1 MVRTLKILLLL
12 ILLLLTAIVVLILS
26 FDPNK
31 YKPEIIDAAARN
43 NVSLKIEGDLG
54 WQLWPRLAI
63 HAEKVSVAAPH
74 KPDAIIASIDSF
86 ALAIQVKPL
95 LDQNVVIDGI
105 RLTGAKVNL
114 RVDNTGRGN
123 WQSLGQVAERDLQ
136 PQLRFAV
143 ARSQDHMSA
152 KTVSDRPPFDLE
164 KNLQLDQLSLVDSQV
179 SYYTAEGLQLDLSD
193 LNAELSQLKL
203 NGDAFP
209 VSLNTEFKLVR
220 PEAATLKGN
229 TRAAMTLKVPAKLDQ
244 IIIEN
249 FKAPTQL
256 VQGGNSADVEVQL
269 NSNVLLGRASKTGM
283 SYSGDLAL
291 TPTNLQKLMIALGTP
306 LPAMADAEA
315 LHRVSLNSPFT
326 GTEKAIHFDPVDL
339 QIDSTKIK
347 GIVAITDFSTL
358 ALKVDVNGDQINLD
372 HYLAPPEAAPQGSSG
387 KTKAAAR
394 AAKAAAT
401 DDALPLEALRS
412 LNLDLVAGFDQML
425 VKGLAFNKVKTTVD
439 AKDGLINLQSFDA
452 LLHDGPIKASAIF
465 DARKAVAT
473 LSFKATGSKMPLEKL
488 LADFDVEQLV
498 SGLGGV
504 DVTGVARGST
514 STALTESMKADIQ
527 LTSQQMLLHNMN
539 LEKSLCEL
547 AMLAQRQEMPQI
559 AWTDSTKLKT
569 LTSSMQF
576 ANQKLTIN
584 SLNSGVESMLMAGLG
599 FVDLNKG
606 ALDFKF
612 NLRVDEAANKLL
624 NCPIANKKLLNM
636 DIPIRCKDSFAK
648 LNARSCAPDMA
659 VLEKVYGDEVKN
671 KINKELDKQLKD
683 NPELNNLLKG
693 FLGGGKKKTDDKN

>member
-1 MVRTLKILLLL
+1 MLRALKILLVL
-12 ILLLLTAIVVLILS
+12 ILLLVAALVVLVLT
-26 FDPNK
+26 FDPNQ
-31 YKPEIIDAAARN
+31 YKPQIIDAAARH
-43 NVSLKIEGDLG
+43 NVSLKIDGDLG

-63 HAEKVSVAAPH
+63 QAEKVSVAAPQ
-74 KPDAIIASIDSF
+74 KPDAVIASIDSF
-86 ALAIQVKPL
+86 ALALQIKPL
-95 LDQNVVIDGI
+95 LNQNVVIDGI

-114 RVDNTGRGN
+114 RVDSAGKGN
-123 WQSLGQVAERDLQ
+123 WQSLGQIASADAT

-143 ARSQDHMSA
+143 ARSTDHMGA
-152 KTVSDRPPFDLE
+152 KTVSERPPFDLE
-164 KNLQLDQLSLVDSQV
+164 KNLQLDQLALVDSQL
-179 SYYTAEGLQLDLSD
+179 SYYTAEGLQLDLTE

-209 VSLNTEFKLVR
+209 VNLSSQFNLVR

-229 TRAAMTLKVPAKLDQ
+229 TRATLDLKVPAKLDQ
-244 IIIEN
+244 IIIEKL
-249 FKAPTQL
+249 KAPTQL
-256 VQGGNSADVEVQL
+256 VQGGSSAEVELEL
-269 NSNVLLGRASKTGM
+269 NSKILLGRASDSGL

-291 TPTNLQKLMIALGTP
+291 APTNLQKLMIALGTP
-306 LPAMADAEA
+306 LPPMADAEA
-315 LHRVSLNSPFT
+315 LHHVALSSPFQ
-326 GTEKAIHFDPVDL
+326 GTDKAITFEPLTLQVD
-339 QIDSTKIK
+339 SSAIK
-347 GIVAITDFSTL
+347 GKVAITDFAAL
-358 ALKVDVNGDQINLD
+358 ALNIDVQGDSINLD
-372 HYLAPPEAAPQGSSG
+372 HYLAPPEATAQGSSG
-387 KTKAAAR
+387 KTKTAPRGANAAA
-394 AAKAAAT
+394 
-401 DDALPLEALRS
+401 DDALPLETLRA
-412 LNLDLVAGFDQML
+412 LNLNLLAGFNKL
-425 VKGLAFNKVKTTVD
+425 SVKGLDLTQVKARVA
-439 AKDGLINLQSFDA
+439 AKDGLINLSAFDA
-452 LLHDGPIKASAIF
+452 LLHDGPLNASAVF
-465 DARKAVAT
+465 DARPSVAS
-473 LSFKATGSKMPLEKL
+473 LNFKATGSKMPLEKL

-498 SGLGGV
+498 SGIGGV
-504 DVTGVARGST
+504 QVTGMASGRT

-584 SLNSGVESMLMAGLG
+584 SLNSGVESMVLAGLG
-599 FVDLNKG
+599 MVDLNKG

-659 VLEKVYGDEVKN
+659 VLEKLYGDEVKS
-671 KINKELDKQLKD
+671 KLNKELDKQLKD

-693 FLGGGKKKTDDKN
+693 LLGGNKKKTDDKN